1 MPSPSRYVTCI
12 SSLPPRWVAEA
23 MHVTIESETAPQRAH
38 DTGVRERSFGEI
50 VDLSRS
56 MLESA
61 EKGDWAAVTETQMT
75 RQALIDEFFSVAP
88 AADEARWLAAGI
100 RNILESDRQL
110 MDLGKRTMDA
120 LSTDLCTFEVGR
132 RAQAAYAGR

>member
-1 MPSPSRYVTCI
+1 
-12 SSLPPRWVAEA
+12 